1 MKKFLYTPLGH
12 FDSVCQD
19 EWFKATYY
27 IYPWFYEHFHKMMLT
42 IWLLCYKERM
52 KKNFVLWLLLI
63 ARAQVLISLDFR
75 KLGAHAKNKKENG
88 FAEDLKDFVPSFLT
102 KMNFLV
108 SI

>member
-1 MKKFLYTPLGH
+1 
-12 FDSVCQD
+12 
-19 EWFKATYY
+19 
-27 IYPWFYEHFHKMMLT
+27 
-42 IWLLCYKERM
+42 M

-63 ARAQVLISLDFR
+63 ARSQVLISLDFR

-88 FAEDLKDFVPSFLT
+88 FAEDLKDLVPSFLT